1 MGPKTVQWFY
11 IPVLGRWILLAVR
24 VDRDNYLCRIW
35 WKMGDE
41 PTVLKW
47 GHFKKDFK
55 KPSKTLHSDGSRV
68 IWYGYIG
75 GPKLGWQDKN
85 WSTNEAFL
93 NLLRTGARQGSVLTP
108 AEALALRKVHKSFG
122 RKPNKYFARGC

>member
-11 IPVLGRWILLAVR
+11 IPVLGRWILLTVR
-24 VDRDNYLCRIW
+24 VDRDNHLCQIW
-35 WKMGDE
+35 WKMGDA

-55 KPSKTLHSDGSRV
+55 KPSKTLHSGGGKV
-68 IWYGYIG
+68 IWYEYIG

-93 NLLRTGARQGSVLTP
+93 HLLRTGR
-108 AEALALRKVHKSFG
+108 G
-122 RKPNKYFARGC
+122 RDSS